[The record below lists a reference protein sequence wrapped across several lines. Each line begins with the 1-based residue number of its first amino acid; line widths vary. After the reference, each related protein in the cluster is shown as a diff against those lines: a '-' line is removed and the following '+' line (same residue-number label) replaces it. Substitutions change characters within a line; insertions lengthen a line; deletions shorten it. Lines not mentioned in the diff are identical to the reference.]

1 MNKKLLFLTFF
12 LLTVAVLGY
21 VSAHTY
27 NTGDDCLKNTF
38 GATEIVSY
46 EGYCPE
52 PTRIVFWAEASCPGY
67 SNYSYSVPSG
77 YSSVNCS
84 TDYSLGTHGGCYNCI
99 MSRIELVKNNTSGNI
114 NNECGSASYG
124 TYQSIPTTNLCNIG
138 TPSRV
143 SVHENEEERRIGS
156 NYSKPRN
163 LPGNSYDRWY
173 WTCGQVNCSADNPY
187 DDLRSF
193 FGATELVSYSGD
205 SSQPDRIEFWAEA
218 YCPNSNSKFNYVVP
232 SNYTLSSC
240 YKDSSVGTHGGCEL
254 CTMSRIVLTKN
265 NSSIGGQCGSAS
277 GQYYTYAPTSNL
289 CNSGNSSN
297 VSGTGPWYWT
307 CYGQNGYNASCVA
320 YKSQGNTN
328 PYVDAGSNRNIQA
341 GQSTYFNATASDPN
355 GDYLTY
361 SWYCNGGSLSSY
373 SILNPTFYAPS
384 GSYNA
389 TYTCTLTVS
398 DGKGGSAS
406 DSVYV
411 YVGTSQGNTNPYVDA
426 GSNRNIQAGQSTYF
440 NATASDPNGDYLTYS
455 WYCNGGSLSSYS
467 ILNPTFYAPSGS
479 YNATYTCTLT
489 VSDGKGGSASDSVY
503 VYVGT
508 NYYYQ
513 NPSVNTNNATNI
525 TTNSA
530 RINGYLSSDGGEN
543 TSVRF
548 NWGRTYLSYS
558 TQWIDYKR
566 TGNYFYTDLTSLEKG
581 KSYQYRAEAKNSSGT
596 VYGSTL
602 KFMTKPDEP
611 NNFDASLVNNYQVRL
626 TWNRGQGSCN
636 TVITRKI
643 NSYPS
648 AITDGTII
656 YYGNNTIFND
666 TNIILGNNY
675 YYRAWSIACDGDMY
689 SLSDNTYAKDFVTT
703 YKSSST
709 GSNGSS
715 STTITPTNIFS
726 ECSLGIDVLGRNLTQ
741 KETLWKD
748 KIDANP
754 GEEIE
759 VMATIT
765 ALDCNADNV
774 ILTNILPVK
783 IDDLYDVKIEDQSFY
798 GNVSGSFI
806 LGTIKENKSKTITF
820 KLKISGE
827 DSFTEQSTNLTS
839 LSEVNAKNIDTIKDG
854 LDITVSKKGGEES
867 IAGLSEFINRNW
879 KIFYLLLGLLIG
891 LIFFFIVL
899 FFLREAD
906 EKKRLKQENLLLEK
920 SKYFHI
926 Q

>member
-193 FGATELVSYSGD
+193 FGATELVSYSGN

-218 YCPNSNSKFNYVVP
+218 YCPNSNSRFNYVVP

-411 YVGTSQGNTNPYVDA
+411 YVGT
-426 GSNRNIQAGQSTYF
+426 
-440 NATASDPNGDYLTYS
+440 
-455 WYCNGGSLSSYS
+455 
-467 ILNPTFYAPSGS
+467 
-479 YNATYTCTLT
+479 
-489 VSDGKGGSASDSVY
+489 
-503 VYVGT
+503 

-548 NWGRTYLSYS
+548 NWGRTYLSYN